1 MPTILFYYPSNKR
14 SVQIETTLIELKKLG
29 NKIILLTTCEEGALH
44 EQLKKHNIAH
54 FSNPVN
60 SSGINY
66 YLSQIVFLVKF
77 SKKNKVDFIFGNLQH
92 ANLIAVI
99 AQYFTKAKVI
109 AFRHHFKFSRGN
121 FGIPLKINKNE
132 LLFDKIINRLAKLII
147 VPSKG
152 VYEGILNHENINA
165 SKLMIIP
172 YLYDFS
178 QYGKPDANRVQEIK
192 DIYQGRFRIIMVA
205 RLVPFKR
212 HSLMLPIFKKLID
225 KGLEIQVLIL
235 DEGPE
240 KETIAKFIAEN
251 KIEKHV
257 HLIGYTK
264 EFLNYMEACDLL
276 VHPSI
281 TEASNNVVKEIG
293 LLKKAVAVC
302 RNVGDF
308 DEYIQD
314 EENGFLLDIEN
325 PQIEVERIIES
336 LYKNPELGKKM
347 GEKLYETI
355 KSKFSNNSDTIKRY
369 KNLLS

>member
-29 NKIILLTTCEEGALH
+29 NKIILLTTCEAGALH
-44 EQLKKHNIAH
+44 ERLKSLNIAH
-54 FSNPVN
+54 FSNPIN

-66 YLSQIVFLVKF
+66 YLSQIIFLVKF
-77 SKKNKVDFIFGNLQH
+77 AKKNKVDFIFGNLQH
-92 ANLIAVI
+92 TNLIAVI

-109 AFRHHFKFSRGN
+109 AFRHHFKFSKGN
-121 FGIPLKINKNE
+121 YGINLEINKNE
-132 LLFDKIINRLAKLII
+132 LLFDNIINRLAKLIV

-152 VYEGILNHENINA
+152 VYEGILNHENINP
-165 SKLMIIP
+165 SKLIIIP

-178 QYGKPDANRVQEIK
+178 QYGKPDAIRVQEIK
-192 DIYQGRFRIIMVA
+192 NTYKGRLRIIMVA
-205 RLVPFKR
+205 RLIPFKR
-212 HSLMLPIFKKLID
+212 HLLMLPIFKKLIENGFD
-225 KGLEIQVLIL
+225 IQILIL

-240 KETIAKFIAEN
+240 KANIAKYIEEN
-251 KIEKHV
+251 KLNSRI

-276 VHPSI
+276 VHPSL

-308 DEYIQD
+308 DEYIKD

-325 PQIEVERIIES
+325 PQLEVERIIES
-336 LYKNPELGKKM
+336 LYNNPELGKKM
-347 GEKLYETI
+347 GDKLYKTI
-355 KSKFSNNSDTIKRY
+355 NTKFSNNSDTIQQY